1 VEYLRE
7 RVQRGSSAE
16 SVAFELGVSGWSLI
30 RWARRA
36 NVEKT
41 SELRVVEVVPESRS
55 LVVTLVT
62 PDGYR
67 VEGVSGQAV
76 RTLLE
81 ALR

>member
-1 VEYLRE
+1 
-7 RVQRGSSAE
+7 
-16 SVAFELGVSGWSLI
+16 
-30 RWARRA
+30 
-36 NVEKT
+36 VEKT